1 MSNLSIGDLANTFQ
15 LRRFT
20 TESKTNL
27 ARLAKELTT
36 GVKADLGAAV
46 AGDFGPF
53 AGIERSL
60 RANEAYKTA
69 NTEASSLFAGAQVA
83 LESVQSITRD
93 LSPALLTAAS
103 ARDRTLVQTTAED
116 ASQKFASVVSRFNT
130 RIADRTIFSG
140 SATDTTPLASADDIM
155 AGISTA
161 VTGLTTVDDIETA
174 VNAWFDDVG
183 GGFETIGY
191 GGSSTDMGPM
201 IVADGET
208 VEMTVR
214 ADDPVVRDTL
224 KGFALAALVAE
235 GTLDGDVGAQ
245 AELLDRAAMRLVA
258 ADGDVTRLRAAVGA
272 AEQRVENAQARNAA
286 QASAYE
292 LARGELVNADPY
304 ETATMLE
311 TVYAQIET
319 LYTVTSRLSALRFS
333 DYMR

>member
-1 MSNLSIGDLANTFQ
+1 MTNLSIGDLANTFQ

-20 TESKTNL
+20 SESKSEL

-36 GVKADLGAAV
+36 GLKADLGAAV

-69 NTEASSLFAGAQVA
+69 NNEATSMFAGAQIA

-103 ARDRTLVQTTAED
+103 ARDRTLVTTTAVD
-116 ASQKFASVVSRFNT
+116 ARQKFDAVVSRFNT
-130 RIADRTIFSG
+130 QIADRAVFSG
-140 SATDTTPLASADDIM
+140 SATDATALASAPEMMVGILASVSGLTSADDIE
-155 AGISTA
+155 AA
-161 VTGLTTVDDIETA
+161 VDT
-174 VNAWFDDVG
+174 WFDDPG
-183 GGFETIGY
+183 GGFAASGY
-191 GGSSTDMGPM
+191 GGASTDMGPM
-201 IVADGET
+201 IVAEGET

-214 ADDPVVRDTL
+214 ADDQVVRDTL
-224 KGFALAALVAE
+224 KGFALATLVAE
-235 GTLDGDVGAQ
+235 GILDGDVEGQ
-245 AELLDRAAMRLVA
+245 ADLLERAAMRLVA
-258 ADGDVTRLRAAVGA
+258 ADGDVTTLRASIGT
-272 AEQRVENAQARNAA
+272 AEQRVEEAQARNAA

-311 TVYAQIET
+311 SVYAQIET
-319 LYTVTSRLSALRFS
+319 LYTVTARLSALRFS